1 MLQLGWP
8 VLVHMVNVV
17 ITMEFVDV
25 ILNSLECIS

>member
-1 MLQLGWP
+1 MLQLGRP

-17 ITMEFVDV
+17 IAMEFVDV